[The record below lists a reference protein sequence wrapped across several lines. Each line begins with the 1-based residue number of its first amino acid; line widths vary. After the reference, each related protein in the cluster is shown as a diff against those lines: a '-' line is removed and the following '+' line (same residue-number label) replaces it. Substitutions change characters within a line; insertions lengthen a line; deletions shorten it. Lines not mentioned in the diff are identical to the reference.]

1 MVNYELF
8 ISHPVG
14 EISVEKE
21 SSIQAFSEKYAVDQD
36 LVVKYMHHLAYLEM
50 MKQKRERERREKAER
65 EQNLSYED
73 VECEKLLCEDLLKK
87 QRVSVLNLYIG
98 HHNLT
103 SEKKL
108 SKKNNLNVMSAHIQL
123 SAAIQSVSTRKDAS
137 GSEANSSSKQVKRI
151 VRTVL
156 CRNLGVNPS
165 EDDEDDSIPLAKL
178 ASNNWNDSDSDNVP
192 LSALT
197 KHSI

>member
-65 EQNLSYED
+65 EQRSA
-73 VECEKLLCEDLLKK
+73 KK
-87 QRVSVLNLYIG
+87 
-98 HHNLT
+98 
-103 SEKKL
+103 
-108 SKKNNLNVMSAHIQL
+108 
-123 SAAIQSVSTRKDAS
+123 
-137 GSEANSSSKQVKRI
+137 
-151 VRTVL
+151 
-156 CRNLGVNPS
+156 
-165 EDDEDDSIPLAKL
+165 AKSPGPQPVYWT
-178 ASNNWNDSDSDNVP
+178 AQSDSRKEIV
-192 LSALT
+192 
-197 KHSI
+197 

>member
-73 VECEKLLCEDLLKK
+73 VEWEKLLCEDLLKK
-87 QRVSVLNLYIG
+87 QRISVLNLYIG

-108 SKKNNLNVMSAHIQL
+108 SKKDNLNVMSAHIQL
-123 SAAIQSVSTRKDAS
+123 SAAIQC
-137 GSEANSSSKQVKRI
+137 
-151 VRTVL
+151 L
-156 CRNLGVNPS
+156 
-165 EDDEDDSIPLAKL
+165 
-178 ASNNWNDSDSDNVP
+178 
-192 LSALT
+192 
-197 KHSI
+197 H

>member
-1 MVNYELF
+1 MVNYEF
-8 ISHPVG
+8 IICHPVG
-14 EISVEKE
+14 EISLEKE

-50 MKQKRERERREKAER
+50 MKRKRERERREKAER

-73 VECEKLLCEDLLKK
+73 VEWEKLLCEDLLKK

-108 SKKNNLNVMSAHIQL
+108 SKKDKLNVVSAHIQL
-123 SAAIQSVSTRKDAS
+123 SAAQ
-137 GSEANSSSKQVKRI
+137 KQVKRV
-151 VRTVL
+151 VRTML
-156 CRNLGVNPS
+156 CRNLGV
-165 EDDEDDSIPLAKL
+165 IPPRMMKMTIYLL
-178 ASNNWNDSDSDNVP
+178 QNWHPTIAMTVTVTMS
-192 LSALT
+192 
-197 KHSI
+197 H